1 MVKRGIKLILLNLIL
16 NMGIFIIPYFIGGYL
31 LDMWDVFDIHG
42 GLLLFFGDI
51 LIFAGLAYILIA
63 VFKKYNLSN
72 RQMLAVAVVMSVIGS
87 LVRFADFA
95 NPFLNMV

>member
-16 NMGIFIIPYFIGGYL
+16 NMGIFIIPYFIGGYI
-31 LDMWDVFDIHG
+31 LDMWDVFDIHR